1 MIKSLFYIVGVS
13 TMKTWWIQFKRTM
26 ELRRRAES
34 LRKMSFR
41 LNQQISYSYQ
51 NTDSVVITKFKE
63 QFTRL
68 TTQFLSFINDFEIDL
83 ISKTNLNSDHIRKL
97 LWEYQYQS
105 TEEMLAIIDNI
116 YRYMYSVEDG
126 NIIGG
131 LGKKEL
137 LIIGLTIVF
146 IETLLFIL

>member
-1 MIKSLFYIVGVS
+1 MIKSLFYIIGVG
-13 TMKTWWIQFKRTM
+13 TMKTWWIQYKRTM

-34 LRKMSFR
+34 LRKMSIR
-41 LNQQISYSYQ
+41 LNRQVSYSYQ
-51 NTDSVVITKFKE
+51 NTDSVLTTKFKE
-63 QFTRL
+63 QFTTL

-83 ISKTNLNSDHIRKL
+83 IYKTNLNSDHIRKL

-131 LGKKEL
+131 FGKKEL